1 MAMTIN
7 SLMSNPGAD
16 IYYDPDFRAVLDIN
30 MNFLRNHP
38 KTTRIAIVARDSY
51 KYTGDLSGLLSQYN
65 VDVALHWVVMR
76 MNNLLSPSA
85 YNDSIRILLIP
96 PADVVNRIR
105 SLHVTQNK
113 IKN

>member
-7 SLMSNPGAD
+7 SLMSNSGSD
-16 IYYDPDFRAVLDIN
+16 IYYDPDFRAVLDTN

-38 KTTRIAIVARDSY
+38 KTRSIAIVARDSY
-51 KYTGDLSGLLSQYN
+51 KYTGDLAGLLTQYN
-65 VDVALHWVVMR
+65 VEAGLHWIVMR
-76 MNNLLSPSA
+76 MNNLLSPAA